1 MSNIMRSIF
10 SKIVLFFCFFLLLG
24 VALSAQV
31 ADYRADLEK
40 ANQLFES
47 EKYSEALPL
56 YEGVYGQGYY
66 TERMLYRL
74 SFMHENLKNYP
85 AAIYYLKKIKMEY
98 GGPAV
103 ENKVKQLLQANGAT
117 KFYSASGWDSYIQF
131 FSQFGFFIW
140 GLTLLSGGYL
150 VFHFIT
156 ARRGLPTWRR
166 MAFALF
172 LLPFLAGSTLL
183 VLRGFFLPDRAVVVE
198 PTSFYSFPSYAAEHQ
213 RFVLPIGETVNITG
227 QTDIWYEVQVGEEV
241 YWVPEWTV
249 RRL

>member
-1 MSNIMRSIF
+1 MRIIF
-10 SKIVLFFCFFLLLG
+10 SFLAIFFWLNGLG
-24 VALSAQV
+24 FADSEVQV
-31 ADYRADLEK
+31 ADNPASLEK

-56 YEGVYGQGYY
+56 YEKIYQEGTY

-85 AAIYYLKKIKMEY
+85 EAIYYLKKIKMEY

-131 FSQFGFFIW
+131 FSQYAIIIW
-140 GLTLLSGGYL
+140 SLTLVAAAFLLY
-150 VFHFIT
+150 HFIT
-156 ARRGLPTWRR
+156 LKAGLPTWRR
-166 MAFALF
+166 TAFAIV
-172 LLPFLAGSTLL
+172 LLPFLAGATLL
-183 VLRGFFLPDRAVVVE
+183 VLRGFFLPDRAVLVE
-198 PTSFYSFPSYAAEHQ
+198 PTAFYAFPSYAASHDGTS
-213 RFVLPIGETVNITG
+213 LPIGETVNITG
-227 QTDIWYEVQVGEEV
+227 ESDIWYEVQAGDET
-241 YWVPEWTV
+241 YWVPQWSV